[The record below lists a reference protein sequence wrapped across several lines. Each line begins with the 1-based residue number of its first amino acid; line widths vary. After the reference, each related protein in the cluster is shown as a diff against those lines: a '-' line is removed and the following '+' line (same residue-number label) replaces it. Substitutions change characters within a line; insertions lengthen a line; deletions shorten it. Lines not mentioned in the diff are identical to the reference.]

1 MDSNISREDAWKLLN
16 EYNQESFHLKHAL
29 ILEGVM
35 KYFAKELG
43 YEADSDFWGQVGLLH
58 DLDFERFPE
67 QHCIKS
73 QEIMRAKGLSDEIIH
88 ATACHG
94 YSITVD
100 IVPEHEM
107 EKVLFAV
114 DELTGLI
121 GAVAVMRPSK
131 SVQDLEVKSVKK
143 KFKTPSFAAGW
154 SREIIQKGADMLG
167 LDLADLSQRTILA
180 MRSIPDIVD

>member
-58 DLDFERFPE
+58 DLDFERFPA

-73 QEIMRAKGLSDEIIH
+73 QMCIRDREC
-88 ATACHG
+88 TAQP
-94 YSITVD
+94 V
-100 IVPEHEM
+100 
-107 EKVLFAV
+107 
-114 DELTGLI
+114 
-121 GAVAVMRPSK
+121 
-131 SVQDLEVKSVKK
+131 
-143 KFKTPSFAAGW
+143 
-154 SREIIQKGADMLG
+154 
-167 LDLADLSQRTILA
+167 
-180 MRSIPDIVD
+180 